1 MRSEW
6 PSRLKTEQ
14 RFVTVKDL
22 QKRLAEYEE
31 RYGVPSDRLVD
42 AFTADGE
49 LQETGDFHA
58 WSALYAAFQAST
70 AKPRIK
76 RRRRLRMR
84 FAR

>member
-6 PSRLKTEQ
+6 QSRLKTEL

-22 QKRLAEYEE
+22 QARLDEYER
-31 RYGVPSDRLVD
+31 RYEVPSDRLAD
-42 AFTADGE
+42 AFTTDGE
-49 LQETGDFHA
+49 LQETEDFHA

-70 AKPRIK
+70 AKPRSK

-84 FAR
+84 LAR